1 MLQARTRW
9 NLLPVPEEQA
19 SALSSALKIPELVAK
34 LLVSRGMETVESA
47 ERFLYSG
54 PQAFYDPFMLDGMN
68 ETVNRIKTAIEQNEK
83 ILIFGDYD
91 ADGVSST
98 SVMVYTLKALGADFE
113 FYIPNRFTEG
123 YGPNEPALRW
133 AREQGFNLVITVDTG
148 ISAVHEAEVAK
159 EIGLDFIVT
168 DHHEPPPVLPGAYS
182 IVNPKKPGCPYPF
195 KGLAGVGVAF
205 KVSHALLGE
214 APLHLLDIACIGT
227 IADLVPLVDENRI
240 IAREGIKALERTTKK
255 GLRALLEVAG
265 LKDTVLNAEHV
276 GFAIGPRVNAAGRL
290 DSAVPAVELFTTED
304 EEAAKM
310 LASEIDQLNK
320 TRQSIVSEITKEAVE
335 EVEQNFPPEDNAV
348 LVIAKEGWNPGVIG
362 IVASRL
368 VEKFYRPTIVLSID
382 SEKGLAKGSARSI
395 EGFDMFE
402 NLSLSRDILPHFG
415 GHPMAAGMTLAAS
428 DLDELRSRLNRQG
441 REQLTEEDFK
451 PVTAIDLECSLDEV
465 TIETIEQ
472 MNKLAPF
479 GVNNPTPRVLIPDVN
494 ISEIKKIGSQSNHL
508 KIQFSDGKHKLDAIG
523 FHKGELMD
531 ELSYHSPV
539 SAVGELSINEWNGY
553 RKPQLMLSDL
563 AVREWQLFDLRGIR
577 DAQKKL
583 FSLPESKVLII
594 AFEEETMKHPAFSEL
609 QERIYLYPKQKDQM
623 DFAGKYVVFLDVPK
637 TREEFFYLLESNPE
651 PERTYVIFHQE
662 NDQFFSSVPTREQ
675 FRWFYAFLTKR
686 KLFDAARHG
695 EELARLK
702 GWSKEAV
709 PFMSKVF
716 FELDFVTIENGVIT
730 IKDRPEKK
738 DLKHSTTY
746 RNKLEQAA
754 IENQLVYSSYQEL
767 KNCFHQSRKTHQA

>member
-1 MLQARTRW
+1 MLKARTRW
-9 NLLPVPEEQA
+9 NVQSLNEDKVLELA
-19 SALSSALKIPELVAK
+19 SSLKISKLVAN
-34 LLVSRGMETVESA
+34 LLVSRGIETKESA
-47 ERFLYSG
+47 EQFLSG
-54 PQAFYDPFMLDGMN
+54 GTESFHDPFLMGGMR
-68 ETVNRIKTAIEQNEK
+68 EAVERIRKAVTAQEK

-98 SVMVYTLKALGADFE
+98 SVMVYTLKELDADFD

-133 AREQGFNLVITVDTG
+133 AKEQGFSLVITVDTG
-148 ISAVHEAEVAK
+148 ISAVHEAQVAK

-168 DHHEPPPVLPGAYS
+168 DHHEPPPVLPDAYS

-195 KGLAGVGVAF
+195 KGLAGVGVAL
-205 KVSHALLGE
+205 KVAHALLDR

-240 IAREGIKALERTTKK
+240 IAREGIKALERTSKV
-255 GLRALLEVAG
+255 GLKALLDVAG
-265 LKDTVLNAEHV
+265 IKDTMLNAEHV

-304 EEAAKM
+304 KEEAAM

-320 TRQSIVSEITKEAVE
+320 TRQTIVSDITKEAMAIVE
-335 EVEQNFPPEDNAV
+335 SQFPPQDNHV
-348 LVIAKEGWNPGVIG
+348 LVIAKEGWNAGVIG

-368 VEKFYRPTIVLSID
+368 VEKYYRPTIVLSID
-382 SEKGLAKGSARSI
+382 EEKGLAKGSARSI

-402 NLSLSRDILPHFG
+402 NLSESRDILPHFG

-428 DLDELRSRLNRQG
+428 DLDELRERLNRQAK
-441 REQLTEEDFK
+441 EQLTEEDFL
-451 PVTAIDLECSLDEV
+451 PVTPIDLECTLQDISL
-465 TIETIEQ
+465 ETIEQ
-472 MNKLAPF
+472 MNRLAPF
-479 GVNNPTPRVLIPDVN
+479 GVSNPTPRVLISDVM
-494 ISEIKKIGSQSNHL
+494 ISEIKRIGSSSDHL
-508 KIQFSDGKHKLDAIG
+508 KIQFTDGSAKLDAIG
-523 FHKGELMD
+523 FQKGELMD

-539 SAVGELSINEWNGY
+539 SAVGELSINEWNGF
-553 RKPQLMLSDL
+553 RKPQLMLKDM
-563 AVREWQLFDLRGIR
+563 AVQEWQLFDLRGIR
-577 DAQKKL
+577 DIQKKL
-583 FSLPESKVLII
+583 SGLPEDKVLHI
-594 AFEEETMKHPAFSEL
+594 AFSNETKEHPAFAML
-609 QERIYLYPKQKDQM
+609 KDRIHIYTGKQDEI
-623 DFAGKYVVFLDVPK
+623 DFSGKYVVFLDVPK

-686 KLFDAARHG
+686 KTFDANRHG
-695 EELARLK
+695 EELAKLK
-702 GWSKEAV
+702 GWSREAV

-716 FELDFVTIENGVIT
+716 FELDFVTIEDGVIT

-738 DLKHSTTY
+738 DLKHSYTY
-746 RNKLEQAA
+746 RSKLEQAE
-754 IENQLVYSSYQEL
+754 IENQLVYSSYQDL
-767 KNCFHQSRKTHQA
+767 KNCFPHQKSQ

>member
-1 MLQARTRW
+1 MLNARTRW
-9 NLLPVPEEQA
+9 NVQTLDEDKVQELA
-19 SALSSALKIPELVAK
+19 SSLKIPKLVAN
-34 LLVSRGMETVESA
+34 LLVARGLETKASA
-47 ERFLYSG
+47 QQFLSAG
-54 PQAFYDPFMLDGMN
+54 TEAFHDPFLMDGMK
-68 ETVNRIKTAIEQNEK
+68 EAVDRIQQAIAGQEK
-83 ILIFGDYD
+83 ILVFGDYD

-98 SVMVYTLKALGADFE
+98 SVMVYTLKALNANFD

-133 AREQGFNLVITVDTG
+133 AKEQGFSLVITVDTG
-148 ISAVHEAEVAK
+148 ISAVNEARAAK

-168 DHHEPPPVLPGAYS
+168 DHHEPPPVLPDAYS
-182 IVNPKKPGCPYPF
+182 IINPKKPGCPYPF

-205 KVSHALLGE
+205 KVAHALLGN

-240 IAREGIKALERTTKK
+240 IAKEGIKALERTTKT
-255 GLRALLEVAG
+255 GLKALLEVAG
-265 LKDTVLNAEHV
+265 LKDTALNAEHV

-290 DSAVPAVELFTTED
+290 DSAVPAVHLFTTD
-304 EEAAKM
+304 DKEEAAM
-310 LASEIDQLNK
+310 LAAEIDQLNK
-320 TRQSIVSEITKEAVE
+320 TRQTIVSEITKEAVE
-335 EVEQNFPPEDNAV
+335 MVEQKYPPEENNV
-348 LVIAKEGWNPGVIG
+348 LVVAKEGWNAGVIG

-382 SEKGLAKGSARSI
+382 EEKGLAKGSARSI

-428 DLDELRSRLNRQG
+428 DLEELRTRLNRQAG
-441 REQLTEEDFK
+441 EQLTEEDFK
-451 PVTAIDLECSLDEV
+451 PVTFIDLECSLDEV

-479 GVNNPTPRVLIPDVN
+479 GVNNPTPRVLIPYVR
-494 ISEIKKIGSQSNHL
+494 IGEIKKIGSQSNHL
-508 KIQFSDGKHKLDAIG
+508 KIQFSDGQKKLDAIG
-523 FHKGELMD
+523 FHKGPLMD

-539 SAVGELSINEWNGY
+539 SAVGELSINEWNGF

-563 AVREWQLFDLRGIR
+563 AVKEWQLFDLRGIR
-577 DAQKKL
+577 DVQKKMAG
-583 FSLPESKVLII
+583 LPKNKVLFI
-594 AFEEETMKHPAFSEL
+594 AFNAETKSHPAFSDMID
-609 QERIYLYPKQKDQM
+609 QIRLYPQEKEDVHFQ
-623 DFAGKYVVFLDVPK
+623 GKYVVFLDVPK

-686 KLFDAARHG
+686 KTFDADKHG

-702 GWSKEAV
+702 GWSREAV

-716 FELDFVTIENGVIT
+716 FELDFVTIEDGVIS
-730 IKDRPEKK
+730 INDRPDKK
-738 DLKHSTTY
+738 DLKHSYTY
-746 RNKLEQAA
+746 RSKLEQAE
-754 IENQLVYSSYQEL
+754 IENQLVYSSYQDL
-767 KNCFHQSRKTHQA
+767 KNCFDQFTGK